1 MIKRIVSLYSFK
13 KKWRQNNTHND
24 TSVNK
29 IFPLNVV
36 EVGIKSYGPLEV
48 HYWGADNEKLTIGN
62 YVSIASGVQFLL
74 GGNHRHDTFST
85 YPFKVKMLGYS
96 KEAWSK
102 GPIVVA
108 DDVWIGTNAMIMS
121 GVTIGKGAVIA
132 AGSIVTKD
140 VPPYAIV
147 GGNPAKLI
155 KYRFDE
161 EVRNEL
167 LKFDFSQI
175 NEEFVRSNQNEL
187 YEKLDQNIL
196 GEILNK

>member
-1 MIKRIVSLYSFK
+1 MDRDKC
-13 KKWRQNNTHND
+13 ND
-24 TSVNK
+24 
-29 IFPLNVV
+29 
-36 EVGIKSYGPLEV
+36 
-48 HYWGADNEKLTIGN
+48 
-62 YVSIASGVQFLL
+62 YVSVI
-74 GGNHRHDTFST
+74 
-85 YPFKVKMLGYS
+85 
-96 KEAWSK
+96 
-102 GPIVVA
+102 
-108 DDVWIGTNAMIMS
+108 
-121 GVTIGKGAVIA
+121 IGKGAVIA

-147 GGNPAKLI
+147 GGNTAKLI